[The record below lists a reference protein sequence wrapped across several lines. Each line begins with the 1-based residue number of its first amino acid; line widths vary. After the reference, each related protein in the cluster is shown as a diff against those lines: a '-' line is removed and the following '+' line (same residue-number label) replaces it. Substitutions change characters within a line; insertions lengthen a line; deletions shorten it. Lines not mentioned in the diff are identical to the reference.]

1 LNIIVLI
8 KQIPDPEIPPASFK
22 IDAAGS
28 KVVPPAGVAPVIDP
42 YSEHALEAALRLK
55 DANPGSSVKAIS
67 LGIGLNKELLKKAV
81 ALGADDLILLDD
93 PAFDGSDS
101 ADTAYALSLAVK
113 KIGQFDI
120 VLTGRAAADWDA
132 GQVGLLVAGTLNIPA
147 VSRAKKIETAGGKL
161 RIERVTVKGYEVVE
175 SPMPAVVTVTSELG
189 KLRLPNIRGVL
200 AAKKKEPVYWKPAD
214 IGAAAASLGQSG
226 RRVKLVK
233 IYQPQREA
241 HCEMISGATPEEQGV
256 NLALKLR
263 ELKLI

>member
-1 LNIIVLI
+1 MNIIVLI

-28 KVVPPAGVAPVIDP
+28 KVVPPIGVAPVIDP

-55 DANPGSSVKAIS
+55 DANPGSTIKAVS
-67 LGIGLNKELLKKAV
+67 LGSGLNKELLKKAL
-81 ALGADDLILLDD
+81 ALGADELILLDD
-93 PAFDGSDS
+93 PAFDGGDS

-113 KIGQFDI
+113 KIGSFDVI
-120 VLTGRAAADWDA
+120 LTGRQAADWDA
-132 GQVGLLVAGTLNIPA
+132 GQVGLLLGGVLNIA
-147 VSRAKKIETAGGKL
+147 VVSHAKRIEAMSGKL
-161 RIERVTVKGYEVVE
+161 RIERVTAEGYEIVE

-200 AAKKKEPVYWKPAD
+200 AAKKKEPIYWKAAD
-214 IGAAAASLGQSG
+214 IGATVSSIGQSG
-226 RRVKLVK
+226 RRVKLLRL
-233 IYQPQREA
+233 YQPQREA
-241 HCEMISGATPEEQGV
+241 RCEIIPGATPEEQGM